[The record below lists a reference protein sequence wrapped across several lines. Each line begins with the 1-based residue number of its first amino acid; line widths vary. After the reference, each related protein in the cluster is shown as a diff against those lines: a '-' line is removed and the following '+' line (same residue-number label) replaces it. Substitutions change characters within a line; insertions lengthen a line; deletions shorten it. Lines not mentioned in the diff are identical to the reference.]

1 MPNTPNENIEFN
13 AFVLGLRATDKKQ
26 ILQNIS
32 WKIGRQTQA
41 DMTWIAD
48 QLLLCEEK
56 ESSDIGDG
64 VAIAHLKSTPL
75 QKPFILVARLDTP
88 VSFGDVNDMPVDVIC
103 AVLSPQMDGPLH
115 LQRLSRVTRLFR
127 DQEILEKL
135 RSATSEEE
143 MADIL
148 RPENRPVPIAA

>member
-1 MPNTPNENIEFN
+1 MPNTQNENIEFN

-48 QLLLCEEK
+48 QLLLSEER
-56 ESSDIGDG
+56 ENSGIGDG

-88 VSFGDVNDMPVDVIC
+88 VSFSEIDDTPVDIVC

-115 LQRLSRVTRLFR
+115 LRRLSRVTRLFR
-127 DQEILEKL
+127 DQEILDKL
-135 RSATSEEE
+135 RAAASEEE

-148 RPENRPVPIAA
+148 SPENRPVPIAA